1 MAEHKILDL
10 HIFSYEEESGKRK
23 KSKKKTVLFDSF
35 IKFLCIKLACG
46 KCKKYLS
53 GADCP
58 CILSAEKC
66 TNFQREKTLADKYF
80 KDIFYGEGIGTP
92 ILKKDK

>member
-1 MAEHKILDL
+1 MEYKILEL
-10 HIFSYEEESGKRK
+10 YLFHYEEDTGERY

-35 IKFLCIKLACG
+35 IKFLCLKLACG

-53 GADCP
+53 GVDCP
-58 CILSAEKC
+58 CILEVEKC
-66 TNFQREKTLADKYF
+66 PKFKREKTLADKYF

-92 ILKKDK
+92 ILKKAK